1 MSMRR
6 NDIRRYVWAAV
17 MAGGLLLLTGA
28 CGSRHSKAQPVVDAL
43 NSPEFRAREIQTGL
57 FSGSEARIEGDT
69 LVFTVDCTEK
79 VVLAELPPRS
89 RDFLEQSATMELSD
103 LCADKG
109 FREGIEALRD
119 ERMGVKIVWR
129 DTKGAEIA
137 VALSP
142 EAILGA
148 NGSE

>member
-1 MSMRR
+1 M
-6 NDIRRYVWAAV
+6 
-17 MAGGLLLLTGA
+17 
-28 CGSRHSKAQPVVDAL
+28 
-43 NSPEFRAREIQTGL
+43 
-57 FSGSEARIEGDT
+57 
-69 LVFTVDCTEK
+69 VFTVDCTEK